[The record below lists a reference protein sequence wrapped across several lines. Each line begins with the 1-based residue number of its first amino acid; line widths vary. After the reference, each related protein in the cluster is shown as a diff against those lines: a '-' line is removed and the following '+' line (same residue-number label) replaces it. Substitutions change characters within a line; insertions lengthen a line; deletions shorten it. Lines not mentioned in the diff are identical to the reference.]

1 MDVAVM
7 ALRRLLQRY
16 RDFVLC
22 SPAGAAQLEGGVRT
36 ASYLIAG
43 RFTDSHELSEL
54 VYSVSNLLVLLND
67 GILRKGISQ
76 SLLVP
81 VPQQR
86 LMTWLTVLEHVEV
99 FTEMCSA
106 KLWGDGVRWL
116 VIVLIQLCKALLRV
130 LLLLWYK
137 AGIQAC
143 PPITPLNRETH
154 VCREGQDGS
163 PHEESEGSQ
172 VSCSTFVGHRSR
184 RVVRTLD
191 HTPALHFRRWGV
203 PQEEKG
209 QSSAGESQNPPTT
222 LGKQETVAEVLHIA
236 RPLVHLVTLS
246 ICGRRSW
253 KPWLVS
259 GILDV
264 SSLCLLKDAKVVT
277 AEEQAELRRR
287 TFMLLYYLLRSP
299 FYDRY
304 SEAMILFLLRLLADH
319 IPGVGLVARPLMDYL
334 PVWQKVY
341 FYNWG

>member
-1 MDVAVM
+1 MDALVM

-76 SLLVP
+76 SLLMP

-116 VIVLIQLCKALLRV
+116 VIVLIQLCKTVLRV
-130 LLLLWYK
+130 LLLWYK

-143 PPITPLNRETH
+143 PPITPLNRERH
-154 VCREGQDGS
+154 MCREGHDA
-163 PHEESEGSQ
+163 
-172 VSCSTFVGHRSR
+172 
-184 RVVRTLD
+184 
-191 HTPALHFRRWGV
+191 PALHFRRWGV
-203 PQEEKG
+203 PQEERH
-209 QSSAGESQNPPTT
+209 QSLDRESQHPPTT

-236 RPLVHLVTLS
+236 RPLMHLVTLS

-264 SSLCLLKDAKVVT
+264 TSLCLLKDAKVVT
-277 AEEQAELRRR
+277 AEEETELRRR

>member
-1 MDVAVM
+1 MEALVAAM
-7 ALRRLLQRY
+7 RRLLRRY
-16 RDFVLC
+16 RDFVLG

-43 RFTDSHELSEL
+43 RFADSHELSEL

-76 SLLVP
+76 SLLMP

-106 KLWGDGVRWL
+106 KLWGEGSRWL
-116 VIVLIQLCKALLRV
+116 VIVLIQLCKAILRV

-143 PPITPLNRETH
+143 PPIAPLDRERR
-154 VCREGQDGS
+154 VCREGGDARPS
-163 PHEESEGSQ
+163 SEAEESQ
-172 VSCSTFVGHRSR
+172 CSCATFVGHRSR

-191 HTPALHFRRWGV
+191 RTPTLYFRHWGV
-203 PQEEKG
+203 PQEERRRSLDG
-209 QSSAGESQNPPTT
+209 RSQHPPMA
-222 LGKQETVAEVLHIA
+222 LGKQETVAESLYIA
-236 RPLVHLVTLS
+236 RPLVHLVTLC
-246 ICGRRSW
+246 IWGRRSW

-259 GILDV
+259 AILDIA
-264 SSLCLLKDAKVVT
+264 SLSLLKDAKAMT
-277 AEEQAELRRR
+277 AEERAELRRR